1 MDSSAP
7 PSSREQVSIFI
18 STGLGTMQLPIAG
31 TRCLIYINIYIY
43 IGAGF
48 GTGTGVGT
56 LEQERAPK
64 LK

>member
-1 MDSSAP
+1 
-7 PSSREQVSIFI
+7 
-18 STGLGTMQLPIAG
+18 MQLPAAG
-31 TRCLIYINIYIY
+31 TRCLIYIDIYIY

-56 LEQERAPK
+56 DIGTGIGTLEQERAPK

>member
-1 MDSSAP
+1 
-7 PSSREQVSIFI
+7 
-18 STGLGTMQLPIAG
+18 MQLPVAG

-56 LEQERAPK
+56 GIGTLEQERAPK